1 MYSEVRSM
9 PTVMGG
15 FTGGP
20 GSRYQI
26 VRTNYVVARLFP
38 VTSYNDTGARNF
50 LTLMNQFLPNDMQ
63 ADYLC
68 FIRFSSATPA
78 FRDAAGV
85 SPNIIELEGHSG
97 EAAARLV
104 PLIGPN
110 YPNLGANANYT
121 AYVDGVAT
129 AASADTMTRAKDL
142 MRKTNGVIQDVL
154 STAIA
159 RLEVIFDGTTS
170 VGRFNA
176 RNVPLLSTDQS
187 PLDDITNRL
196 MQAQYLQ
203 GTGTDPSG
211 GSMIDI
217 RTLCEESGSGLLDGV
232 NWNANRLSINWR
244 PDSAALTTNFVPK
257 GNAQEK
263 SPTTFAD
270 VFANQGSAG
279 DFTLTNA
286 GTGYTA
292 GQTSGGL
299 SGSASGSSMTVK
311 VDSVGG
317 SGEITALSA
326 GSTALDLNTLDPG
339 HTFTPG
345 ETVSL
350 EQSGDG
356 LSGSAGVITI
366 NSVTNIFGFISV
378 IGIVDT
384 HPPNE

>member
-1 MYSEVRSM
+1 
-9 PTVMGG
+9 
-15 FTGGP
+15 
-20 GSRYQI
+20 
-26 VRTNYVVARLFP
+26 
-38 VTSYNDTGARNF
+38 
-50 LTLMNQFLPNDMQ
+50 MNQFLPNDMQ

-68 FIRFSSATPA
+68 FMRTSTSTPD

-110 YPNLGANANYT
+110 YPNLGANSGYT

-154 STAIA
+154 STAVA
-159 RLEVIFDGTTS
+159 RLEIIFDGTTS

-232 NWNANRLSINWR
+232 NWNANRLSVDWS
-244 PDSAALTTNFVPK
+244 PDSAALTTNFIPR
-257 GNAQEK
+257 GNAQER
-263 SPTTFAD
+263 SPTTLAD
-270 VFANQGSAG
+270 VFAGEGGIG
-279 DFTLTNA
+279 DVTITNA
-286 GTGYTA
+286 GAGYTA
-292 GQTSGGL
+292 GTSSNTALTTSGAGTAATL
-299 SGSASGSSMTVK
+299 K
-311 VDSVGG
+311 IDSVGG
-317 SGEITALSA
+317 SGQITGISI
-326 GSTALDLNTLDPG
+326 GSNAQDLNTLDPG
-339 HTFTPG
+339 FNFVVG
-345 ETVSL
+345 ETITVNSPSN
-350 EQSGDG
+350 SGLTDAV
-356 LSGSAGVITI
+356 LTVD
-366 NSVTNIFGFISV
+366 SVTNIFGFISI

-384 HPPNE
+384 HPPNQ

>member
-1 MYSEVRSM
+1 M

-20 GSRYQI
+20 GSRYQV
-26 VRTNYVVARLFP
+26 VRTNYLVARLFP
-38 VTSYNDTGARNF
+38 GNNYNDTGARNF
-50 LTLMNQFLPNDMQ
+50 LTLINQLLPNDMQ

-68 FIRFSSATPA
+68 FIRFSTSTPA

-110 YPNLGANANYT
+110 YPNLGANSGYT

-129 AASADTMTRAKDL
+129 AASGDTMTRAKDL

-154 STAIA
+154 STAVA
-159 RLEVIFDGTTS
+159 RLEVIFDGTNS

-176 RNVPLLSTDQS
+176 RNVPLLNTDQS

-232 NWNANRLSINWR
+232 NWNANRLSVDWR
-244 PDSAALTTNFVPK
+244 PDSAALTTNFVPR
-257 GNAQEK
+257 GNSER
-263 SPTTFAD
+263 SIPTTLAD
-270 VFANQGSAG
+270 VFDGKGSVG
-279 DFTLTNA
+279 DVTITNA
-286 GTGYTA
+286 GSGYTA
-292 GQTSGGL
+292 GQTSSTSL
-299 SGSASGSSMTVK
+299 TTSASGSAATLK

-317 SGEITALSA
+317 SGEITAISI
-326 GSTALDLNTLDPG
+326 GSNAQDLNTLDPG
-339 HTFTPG
+339 LNFVVG
-345 ETVSL
+345 ET
-350 EQSGDG
+350 
-356 LSGSAGVITI
+356 ITVNSPGNGGGTDAVLTV

>member
-1 MYSEVRSM
+1 M

-26 VRTNYVVARLFP
+26 VRTNYIVARLFP
-38 VTSYNDTGARNF
+38 GTNYNDTGATNF

-110 YPNLGANANYT
+110 YPNLGANSGYT

-154 STAIA
+154 STAAA
-159 RLEVIFDGTTS
+159 RLEVIFDGTNS

-176 RNVPLLSTDQS
+176 RNVPLLNTDQS

-217 RTLCEESGSGLLDGV
+217 RTLCEESSSGLLDGV
-232 NWNANRLSINWR
+232 NWNANRLSVDWR
-244 PDSAALTTNFVPK
+244 PDSAALTTNFIPR
-257 GNAQEK
+257 GNAQER
-263 SPTTFAD
+263 SPTTLAD
-270 VFANQGSAG
+270 VFAGNGSVG

-292 GQTSGGL
+292 GQTSTGL
-299 SGSASGSSMTVK
+299 TGSGAGQALTVK
-311 VDSVGG
+311 VESVGG

-326 GSTALDLNTLDPG
+326 GSNGQDLNAIDPG
-339 HTFTPG
+339 LNFVVG

-350 EQSGDG
+350 GGG
-356 LSGSAGVITI
+356 LSGSAGVITLT
-366 NSVTNIFGFISV
+366 SVTNIFGFISV

>member
-20 GSRYQI
+20 GSRYQV
-26 VRTNYVVARLFP
+26 VRTNYIVARLFP
-38 VTSYNDTGARNF
+38 GGNYNDTGATNF

-68 FIRFSSATPA
+68 FMRTSTSTPD

-110 YPNLGANANYT
+110 YPNLGANSGYT

-154 STAIA
+154 STAVA
-159 RLEVIFDGTTS
+159 RLEIIFDGTTS

-232 NWNANRLSINWR
+232 NWNANRLSVDWS
-244 PDSAALTTNFVPK
+244 PDSAALTTNFIPR
-257 GNAQEK
+257 GNAQER
-263 SPTTFAD
+263 SPTTLAD
-270 VFANQGSAG
+270 VFAGEGGIG
-279 DFTLTNA
+279 DVTITNA
-286 GTGYTA
+286 GAGYTA
-292 GQTSGGL
+292 GTSSNTALTTSGAGTAATL
-299 SGSASGSSMTVK
+299 K
-311 VDSVGG
+311 IDSVGG
-317 SGEITALSA
+317 SGQITGISI
-326 GSTALDLNTLDPG
+326 GSNAQDLNTLDPG
-339 HTFTPG
+339 FNFVVG
-345 ETVSL
+345 ETITVNSPSN
-350 EQSGDG
+350 SGLTDAV
-356 LSGSAGVITI
+356 LTVD
-366 NSVTNIFGFISV
+366 SVTNIFGFISI

-384 HPPNE
+384 HPPNQ

>member
-1 MYSEVRSM
+1 M

-26 VRTNYVVARLFP
+26 VRTNYIVARLFP
-38 VTSYNDTGARNF
+38 GTNYNDTGATNF
-50 LTLMNQFLPNDMQ
+50 LTLMNQLLPNDMQ

-68 FIRFSSATPA
+68 FVRFSSATPA

-110 YPNLGANANYT
+110 YPNLGANSGYT

-154 STAIA
+154 STAVA
-159 RLEVIFDGTTS
+159 RLEVIFDGTNS

-176 RNVPLLSTDQS
+176 RNVPLLNTDQS

-217 RTLCEESGSGLLDGV
+217 RTLCEESSSGLLDGV
-232 NWNANRLSINWR
+232 NWNANRLSVDWR
-244 PDSAALTTNFVPK
+244 PDSAALTTNFIPR
-257 GNAQEK
+257 GNAQER
-263 SPTTFAD
+263 SPTTLAD
-270 VFANQGSAG
+270 VFSGKGSVG

-292 GQTSGGL
+292 GDISGGL
-299 SGSASGSSMTVK
+299 TGSEAGQALTVK
-311 VDSVGG
+311 VESVGG

-326 GSTALDLNTLDPG
+326 GSNGQDLNAVDPG
-339 HTFTPG
+339 LNFVVG
-345 ETVSL
+345 ETVTLTSP
-350 EQSGDG
+350 SNGVGTD
-356 LSGSAGVITI
+356 AVITLT
-366 NSVTNIFGFISV
+366 SVTNIFGFISV